1 MGVCGW
7 VGDVGV
13 RPRGGCWQER
23 GEGAGRRGW
32 GKIKI
37 KIDKK
42 IKDREVVV
50 GNREVVKRQVAEVG
64 NKGETVVIELERAKR
79 RVFVHPIDHL
89 CKHIKAE

>member
-1 MGVCGW
+1 M
-7 VGDVGV
+7 
-13 RPRGGCWQER
+13 
-23 GEGAGRRGW
+23 
-32 GKIKI
+32 
-37 KIDKK
+37 
-42 IKDREVVV
+42 KDREVVV